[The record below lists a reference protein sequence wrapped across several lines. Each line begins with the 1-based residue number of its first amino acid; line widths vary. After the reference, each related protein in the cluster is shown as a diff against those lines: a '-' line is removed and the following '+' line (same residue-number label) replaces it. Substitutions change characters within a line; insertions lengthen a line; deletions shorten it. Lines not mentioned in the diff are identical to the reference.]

1 MMFKRDRSE
10 VMPGQMEKLVEATV
24 ETLMADDGAGSDLH
38 DLDARAALEDHQ
50 LHPYIGV
57 EGFID
62 LPQLI
67 REIVAKW
74 EEVRLP

>member
-24 ETLMADDGAGSDLH
+24 ETLMADNGAGSDLPNMDAH
-38 DLDARAALEDHQ
+38 DTLEDFQ
-50 LHPYIGV
+50 LHPFIEV

>member
-38 DLDARAALEDHQ
+38 DLDACAALEDHQ